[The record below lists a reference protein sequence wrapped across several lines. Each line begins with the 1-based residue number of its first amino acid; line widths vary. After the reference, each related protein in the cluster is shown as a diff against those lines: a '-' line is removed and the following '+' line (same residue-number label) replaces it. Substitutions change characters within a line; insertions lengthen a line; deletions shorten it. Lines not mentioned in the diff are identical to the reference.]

1 MPYSRAH
8 KRFTPRPDAPVHVRP
23 ETVYTPEVI
32 VAVKAKLAWFSE
44 RGFPERGKALR
55 AKFFAGKELY
65 PCEWYMGPT
74 NVINPHLTIED
85 LTPPSGLVGPDS
97 SSRKWARY
105 ASKVSKIDPE
115 ILRELGT
122 EDIVSMLIAD
132 GAYNPNW
139 EIADPQ
145 DTVVKD
151 DLDSYFKPKV
161 HAPIAPTTATTETFA
176 KNVVEP
182 NNEDDNDE

>member
-1 MPYSRAH
+1 
-8 KRFTPRPDAPVHVRP
+8 VRP

-44 RGFPERGKALR
+44 RGFPERAKALR
-55 AKFFAGKELY
+55 AKFFAGEEIY

-74 NVINPHLTIED
+74 NVVNPHLTLKD
-85 LTPPSGLVGPDS
+85 LTPPFASPS
-97 SSRKWARY
+97 PMNSSRKWARY

-115 ILRELGT
+115 ILRELGA

-139 EIADPQ
+139 ETDDPQ
-145 DTVVKD
+145 DTVVKG

-161 HAPIAPTTATTETFA
+161 HAPILSTTATMATFGKDEA
-176 KNVVEP
+176 GG
-182 NNEDDNDE
+182 EDDSDEDDSDE